1 MMCVVAQRR
10 MGRLVAVLAS
20 AIAVTAL
27 LSMSVQLR
35 CCAGMGRQKMSS
47 IYGFEEWSPR
57 MTYQAAATNWWAPTL
72 VGCLGGANVATN
84 AASDSSVVVD
94 LIWETGNPT
103 GDGSLLVV
111 ETNSFSSAVEVMV
124 QRFSQ
129 CAAVQPFPRAQG
141 VYASIGDVCFTAFPQ
156 GCSNC
161 FDFVRNNVYVSV
173 EASDNCV
180 ASKLAFAI
188 DSAILNASTNA
199 PGM

>member
-72 VGCLGGANVATN
+72 VGCLGGANV
-84 AASDSSVVVD
+84 
-94 LIWETGNPT
+94 
-103 GDGSLLVV
+103 
-111 ETNSFSSAVEVMV
+111 
-124 QRFSQ
+124 
-129 CAAVQPFPRAQG
+129 PRLWW
-141 VYASIGDVCFTAFPQ
+141 T
-156 GCSNC
+156 
-161 FDFVRNNVYVSV
+161 
-173 EASDNCV
+173 
-180 ASKLAFAI
+180 
-188 DSAILNASTNA
+188 
-199 PGM
+199 

>member
-10 MGRLVAVLAS
+10 MGRLVAVLTS

-47 IYGFEEWSPR
+47 TYGFEEWSPR

-141 VYASIGDVCFTAFPQ
+141 VYASIGDVCFTAFP
-156 GCSNC
+156 
-161 FDFVRNNVYVSV
+161 
-173 EASDNCV
+173 
-180 ASKLAFAI
+180 
-188 DSAILNASTNA
+188 
-199 PGM
+199 